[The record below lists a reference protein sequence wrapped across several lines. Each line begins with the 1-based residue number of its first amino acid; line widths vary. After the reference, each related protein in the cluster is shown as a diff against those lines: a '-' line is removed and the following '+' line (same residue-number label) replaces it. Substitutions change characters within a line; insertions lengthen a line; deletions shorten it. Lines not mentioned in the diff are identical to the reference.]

1 MPPPTLRP
9 APSFTSLRSHFRRSL
24 LLGRRVLLDESG
36 RLLAAV
42 CGARCADADRALPF
56 SGARC
61 AEPRQAWSCCAA
73 NTTCVWAYVGL
84 SLVFPLHRAAPL
96 FHCIGEPPASAI
108 IFDIISLPLLP
119 SGTGRNVL
127 LSCRS
132 AALGDFSQLDLVAPQ
147 SHSSALVAVKAPLPR
162 FASSPFKT
170 SIFCVCGPRCAL
182 SNCIEH
188 VVLGRFFRT
197 HTPTP
202 LRSTCTGAASPSSD
216 AASELSPPSA
226 AASESPRR
234 APLSAADAHS
244 WVWIQTN

>member
-1 MPPPTLRP
+1 MGEGVGLCPPLSGPRP
-9 APSFTSLRSHFRRSL
+9 SCNHISATSFSFTSLRSHFRCSL

-108 IFDIISLPLLP
+108 IFDIISLSLLP

-182 SNCIEH
+182 STSFSD
-188 VVLGRFFRT
+188 GFSART
-197 HTPTP
+197 PQH
-202 LRSTCTGAASPSSD
+202 
-216 AASELSPPSA
+216 LSYEGHFVPP
-226 AASESPRR
+226 P
-234 APLSAADAHS
+234 P
-244 WVWIQTN
+244 

>member
-1 MPPPTLRP
+1 MPPPLSGPRLPLRHFAP
-9 APSFTSLRSHFRRSL
+9 ISGVLFFLAEGCCLTRAAGSEPSFSI
-24 LLGRRVLLDESG
+24 VSG
-36 RLLAAV
+36 
-42 CGARCADADRALPF
+42 
-56 SGARC
+56 S
-61 AEPRQAWSCCAA
+61 
-73 NTTCVWAYVGL
+73 
-84 SLVFPLHRAAPL
+84 PL

-108 IFDIISLPLLP
+108 IFDIISLSLLP